1 MAIISLYSNVVRECG
16 RCITVAIA
24 FSITALPA
32 RAQTLSL
39 DDALRRADQAAY
51 ANRIGVAQAAERGAS
66 ATAAL
71 RGVLPQVRI
80 EAGFARTTDP
90 IGAFGT
96 TLRQRSITQAD
107 FDPARLNYP
116 GPTNN
121 WAGSVIVEQP
131 LFNADAYLGRRAAKQ
146 AVASADAQLTW
157 TRVNTRIEVI
167 RSYYG
172 AVLAAEQVRTLEAA
186 HAAALGH
193 VDQAGILVE
202 AGLATRSDA
211 LLADV
216 KAGEVEVQL
225 IEARDR
231 ADLGLRHLAVLL
243 ALDPDETPT
252 VPDALPSVES
262 VRVLLEQVAGA
273 DGGTRA
279 DVDAVSLGE
288 SAARADLSRAT
299 SLYLPRLNGFARYDW
314 NSPNRLYGGDENWTV
329 GLMASW
335 TVFGG
340 ASMLAERRAASAR
353 LEAAAAAAEA
363 MDSQAMLEL
372 EQAESARRVALAR
385 LDIARRGALQSQEAH
400 RIVGRKYAGGL
411 ATVLEVL
418 DAAAVETK
426 ARLALGD
433 ARHGA
438 LIRAAERLRAG
449 GRDPGEITALLGEE
463 LVGMER

>member
-1 MAIISLYSNVVRECG
+1 MSYISLYGNVVGKG
-16 RCITVAIA
+16 RWLAAAFAVAA
-24 FSITALPA
+24 AAAPLN
-32 RAQTLSL
+32 AQTLSL
-39 DDALRRADQAAY
+39 DDALRRADRAAY
-51 ANRIGVAQAAERGAS
+51 ANRIGAAQATERGAT

-71 RGVLPQVRI
+71 RGVLPSVRI

-121 WAGSVIVEQP
+121 WAGSVILEQP
-131 LFNADAYLGRRAAKQ
+131 LFNGDAWLGRRAAGRATESAEAQ
-146 AVASADAQLTW
+146 AEW
-157 TRVNTRIEVI
+157 TRVSTRIDVI
-167 RSYYG
+167 NAYYG

-193 VDQAGILVE
+193 VDQANVLVE

-225 IEARDR
+225 VEARDR
-231 ADLGLRHLAVLL
+231 AELALRQLAVLL
-243 ALDPDETPT
+243 ALDPGEVPV
-252 VPDALPSVES
+252 VPDQLPTVES
-262 VRVLLEQVAGA
+262 VRALLERVGDAGS
-273 DGGTRA
+273 GTRA
-279 DVDAVSLGE
+279 DVDAVALGA
-288 SAARADLSRAT
+288 SAAHADLSRAT
-299 SLYLPRLNGFARYDW
+299 SLYLPRLNAFARYDW

-340 ASMLAERRAASAR
+340 ASNLAERRAAGAR
-353 LEAAAAAAEA
+353 LNAASAAVEATEARAA
-363 MDSQAMLEL
+363 LEL
-372 EQAESARRVALAR
+372 EQAESSRRVALVR
-385 LDIARRGALQSQEAH
+385 LDIARRGVVQSQEAH

-418 DAAAVETK
+418 DAAAVDTQ

-433 ARHGA
+433 ARHRG
-438 LIRAAERLRAG
+438 LISAAERLRAA
-449 GRDPGEITALLGEE
+449 GRDPGEITGLLGEE